1 MKKLFLSFI
10 AVSALTLFSCEK
22 GSSTAECTA
31 EEASSKEVVSEEVT
45 VEETEEAPVADSTSA
60 E

>member
-10 AVSALTLFSCEK
+10 AISALTLFSCEK
-22 GSSTAECTA
+22 GSSTAECTTEA
-31 EEASSKEVVSEEVT
+31 ASGEEVAPEEVT
-45 VEETEEAPVADSTSA
+45 VEETEEAPVADSTFT